1 MTPVWDPRN
10 VARLQATRWFAWCK
24 PFNRRSGTTR
34 RSRWWKVTC
43 FCACGS
49 SRLRTLVAHC
59 HVGMIRWLVL
69 KRQPGS
75 KKTTCFNGTPWK
87 THSQETHRKR
97 IENHGT
103 NRGKPSRNGGFS
115 SIFHLF
121 CWFFGTDRGSPR
133 SPVPRL
139 VTVVVQRVQEG
150 GYWAWRCLVTWERN
164 DYYGVKLGSLG
175 CEQHDPWMMYIYICI
190 LCIIMLWIILDVY
203 FWGLH
208 FWIFLDTPR

>member
-97 IENHGT
+97 IETTEQIVENPVEMVDFPRFSTFFVGSSV
-103 NRGKPSRNGGFS
+103 RIEVAPGPRSPSRNGGCS
-115 SIFHLF
+115 TGPGGRLLGLEMLGHL
-121 CWFFGTDRGSPR
+121 GTE
-133 SPVPRL
+133 RL
-139 VTVVVQRVQEG
+139 LRRETG
-150 GYWAWRCLVTWERN
+150 LLGLWTTWSM
-164 DYYGVKLGSLG
+164 DDV
-175 CEQHDPWMMYIYICI
+175 YIYICI